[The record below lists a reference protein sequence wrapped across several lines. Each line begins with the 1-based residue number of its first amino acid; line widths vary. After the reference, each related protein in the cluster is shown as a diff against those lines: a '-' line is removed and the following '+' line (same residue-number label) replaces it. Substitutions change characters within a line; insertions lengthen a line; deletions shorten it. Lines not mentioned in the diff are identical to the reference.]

1 MEIILFILHNC
12 CEASVDVKNLTY
24 VKGVVGGMSMN
35 NYNTKMPRREQLIAC
50 WRSQEAFPAE
60 GLLSWVTKEEQE
72 FSRWVSTDSWCGPA
86 GSFCGRNPLD
96 SPNSRL

>member
-1 MEIILFILHNC
+1 M
-12 CEASVDVKNLTY
+12 D
-24 VKGVVGGMSMN
+24 MSMN

-72 FSRWVSTDSWCGPA
+72 FSRWDFG
-86 GSFCGRNPLD
+86 CGREGRFLPGCVLL
-96 SPNSRL
+96 SQ